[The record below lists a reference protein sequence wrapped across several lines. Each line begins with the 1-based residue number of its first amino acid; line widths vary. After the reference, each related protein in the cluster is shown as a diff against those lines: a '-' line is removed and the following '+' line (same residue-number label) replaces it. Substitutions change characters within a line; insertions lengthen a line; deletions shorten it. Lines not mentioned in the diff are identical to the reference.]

1 MANVS
6 IIGGGLSG
14 LYAACFLAKKGM
26 SVDVYEK
33 NESLG
38 GRSRVFTANGFT
50 FDMGP
55 SWYWMP
61 ELVDE
66 LFEDLG
72 EQRSDYFKLTRLEP
86 SYKIFWKNDAPTA
99 MPANRAEIETLFDS
113 FEENG
118 GKKLC
123 AFLEDAQLKY
133 EIATAD
139 FLENPGLKWSE
150 LINLKAL
157 KNALKLDILKSVDK
171 DVSGRF
177 SSKKARAI
185 LNFPVLF
192 LGEMPNRIPSLYTL
206 MNYADL
212 ELGTWYPEGGMGAL
226 AAALQQIAEK
236 SGVVFHTH
244 SPVTKFDVEK
254 DRIAAIEAG
263 GKRIP
268 VEHVIASAD
277 YHFVEQHLV
286 PPSHRRY
293 PAAYWNK
300 RKMAPSCLIFYIG
313 LSKKAAEL
321 EHHNLFFDEDLTEHG
336 KAIYDTPKWPENP
349 LFYVC
354 ATSKTDETTAPAG
367 HENLFVLIPVAPGIE
382 DTPEIRDHYFQTVMN
397 RLEQHCRSNFRDS
410 VVYKRD
416 YCINDF
422 TADYNAFKGN
432 AYGLANTLRQTANLK
447 PKITSK
453 LTNLL
458 FCGQLTV
465 PGPGIPPALISGK
478 IAAKQLISTHET
490 ALR

>member
-1 MANVS
+1 MSNVS

-14 LYAACFLAKKGM
+14 LYAACMLAKKGL
-26 SVDVYEK
+26 SVDLYEK

-38 GRSRVFTANGFT
+38 GRSRMFTANGFT

-61 ELVDE
+61 EMVDE

-72 EQRSDYFKLTRLEP
+72 EKRSDYFQLKRLEP
-86 SYKIFWKNDAPTA
+86 SYKIFWKDDEPTA
-99 MPANRAEIETLFDS
+99 MPAKRADLEALFES
-113 FEENG
+113 FEPEG
-118 GKKLC
+118 GKKLST
-123 AFLEDAQLKY
+123 FLKDAQLKY
-133 EIATAD
+133 EIAAAD

-171 DVSGRF
+171 DVSSRF
-177 SSKKARAI
+177 QSKKARAI

-226 AAALQQIAEK
+226 ANALQAIARKE
-236 SGVVFHTH
+236 GVVIHTDA
-244 SPVTKFDVEK
+244 PVTKFEVEQN
-254 DRIAAIEAG
+254 RITALRIKE
-263 GKRIP
+263 KTIP
-268 VEHVIASAD
+268 VENVIASAD
-277 YHFVEQHLV
+277 YHFVEQQLV
-286 PPSHRRY
+286 PASHRRY
-293 PAAYWNK
+293 SAAYWDK

-313 LSKKAAEL
+313 LSGKVPGL
-321 EHHNLFFDEDLTEHG
+321 EHHNLFFDEDLMEHG
-336 KAIYDTPKWPENP
+336 REIYDTPKWPSHP

-354 ATSKTDETTAPAG
+354 ATSKTDETTAPEG
-367 HENLFVLIPVAPGIE
+367 QENLFVLIPVAPGIA
-382 DTPEIRDHYFQTVMN
+382 DTAEIREKYLQIVLGRIEKHCKTTV
-397 RLEQHCRSNFRDS
+397 RESI
-410 VVYKRD
+410 VYKRD
-416 YCINDF
+416 YCISDF
-422 TADYNAFKGN
+422 QSDYNAFKGN
-432 AYGLANTLRQTANLK
+432 AYGLANTLWQTANLK

-453 LTNLL
+453 LENLL

-478 IAAKQLISTHET
+478 IAATHLISTYER